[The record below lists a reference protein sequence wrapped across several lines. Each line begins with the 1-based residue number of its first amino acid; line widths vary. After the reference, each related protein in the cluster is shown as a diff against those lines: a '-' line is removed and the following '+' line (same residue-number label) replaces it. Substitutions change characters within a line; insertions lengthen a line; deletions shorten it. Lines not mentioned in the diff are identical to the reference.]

1 MMDHLCHVLLNP
13 AFHDQCIGILKSAFP
28 GTSHAEQS
36 IFSKGQQI
44 WLYIDSILGLV
55 V

>member
-1 MMDHLCHVLLNP
+1 MMYHLCHVLLNP
-13 AFHDQCIGILKSAFP
+13 ACHDQRIGILKSAFP
-28 GTSHAEQS
+28 ETPHAEQS

-44 WLYIDSILGLV
+44 WLQIDSILGLV